1 MSVEI
6 VGDILAHE
14 QVFGTRVYNKH
25 GELDLLQATPKLFY
39 YSIREVMSG
48 PRTIFTIG
56 HSNRAFEDFLALLTE
71 NEIEVLADIRTV
83 PKSRTYP
90 YFNTESLAKSLPEH
104 GIEYVHIA
112 KLGGL
117 RKAKKDA
124 PSRNTA
130 WENSSFRNYADYAET
145 ESFREGLEELTSIA
159 RTKRTAYMCSEAVWW
174 RCHRRIVTDYLLT
187 AGWKVL
193 HIMAPRKVTE
203 ATLDP
208 KAVVLNDHEII
219 YPADQQSL
227 DL

>member
-1 MSVEI
+1 MAS
-6 VGDILAHE
+6 
-14 QVFGTRVYNKH
+14 
-25 GELDLLQATPKLFY
+25 P
-39 YSIREVMSG
+39 
-48 PRTIFTIG
+48 PTIYTIG
-56 HSNRAFEDFLALLTE
+56 HSNRPFEDFLALLTE

-90 YFNTESLAKSLPEH
+90 YFNTESLAESLPQN

-117 RKAKKDA
+117 RKTKKDA

-145 ESFREGLEELTSIA
+145 ESFREGLAELTTIA
-159 RTKRTAYMCSEAVWW
+159 STKRTAYMCSEAVWW

-193 HIMAPRKVTE
+193 HIMAPHKVTE

-208 KAVVLNDHEII
+208 KAVVIDKQDII
-219 YPADQQSL
+219 YPAEQQSL